1 MKLTLYFLVKFYL
14 ELHQSLRIYE
24 HFSFKKLENILNK
37 TFLTKL
43 WFKRTLKTLIF
54 SLGLFKFKQNV
65 FTNIIIHF

>member
-1 MKLTLYFLVKFYL
+1 MKLTLYFLVKFNL
-14 ELHQSLRIYE
+14 ESLRIYK

-43 WFKRTLKTLIF
+43 WFERTLKTLIF

>member
-1 MKLTLYFLVKFYL
+1 MKLTLYFLVKFNL
-14 ELHQSLRIYE
+14 ESLRIYE

-43 WFKRTLKTLIF
+43 WFKGTLKTLIF